1 MNVGDCKS
9 PADFLKE
16 SEQRLA
22 DIIDFLPDATFAID
36 KEGKVIIWNRAIE
49 EMTGVVA
56 ENILGKGD
64 YEYAIALYGK
74 RRYMLVDLVLKPNK
88 TFEKETYSY
97 VDRESGRLVAET
109 DLLYLNGKEVFL
121 WGKAGPLYDSKGK
134 IVGAIESIRD
144 ITERKQSEKA
154 LLESENKYRRLFETT
169 DTGYVILDDQGFVI
183 DANLEYVLLS
193 GRKKVEDVLGH
204 SILEWTAPH
213 DIERNASEVR
223 KCIDQGFIRNLEID
237 YITPSNQF
245 TPIEMN
251 ATVLR
256 SSGTLRILSLCRDI
270 TERKRTENELSHSF
284 SLVQAALE
292 ATADGLL
299 IVDQNGKISGYNNQ
313 FADMWRIPE
322 KILESNDDEHTLDFV
337 LDQLK
342 KPDEYLNLV
351 KTLYGQPYSEHFDI
365 FEFKDGR
372 IFERYTRPQ
381 VIRGVAV
388 GRVWSFRDIT
398 ERKQA
403 EKELRIVHGELEQKV
418 LDRTADLEK
427 TNATLAIMLD
437 YARKTETDIQERVVA
452 NLRFNILETLHL
464 LKKQPLGKGAL
475 NLVEHLEATTQNL
488 ANPFAKNIDSPLL
501 KLTAREIQLANFIRL
516 GKSTKDIMELL
527 NLSARTVESH
537 RDNLRKKL
545 GLSNKKINLRTYLN
559 SKFTE

>member
-22 DIIDFLPDATFAID
+22 NIIDFLPDATFAID
-36 KEGKVIIWNRAIE
+36 NAGKVIIWNRAME

-74 RRYMLVDLVLKPNK
+74 RRYMLADLVLKPNK
-88 TFEKETYSY
+88 TFEKKTYSY

-109 DLLYLNGKEVFL
+109 DLLSLNGKEVFL
-121 WGKAGPLYDSKGK
+121 WGKAGPLYDSKGN

-144 ITERKQSEKA
+144 ITERKQTEKA
-154 LLESENKYRRLFETT
+154 LLESEIKYRRLFETT
-169 DTGYVILDDQGFVI
+169 GTGYVILDDLGRVI
-183 DANLEYVLLS
+183 DANQEYAKLT
-193 GRKKVEDVLGH
+193 GRKSVEDVLGH
-204 SILEWTAPH
+204 SVLEWTARH
-213 DIERNASEVR
+213 DLKRYASEVR
-223 KCIDQGFIRNLEID
+223 KCLDQGFVRNLEID
-237 YITPSNQF
+237 YITPSGQF
-245 TPIEMN
+245 TPIEIN
-251 ATVLR
+251 ATVLHP
-256 SSGTLRILSLCRDI
+256 SGTLRILSLCRDI
-270 TERKRTENELSHSF
+270 TVRKQTDNELSHSF

-299 IVDQNGKISGYNNQ
+299 IVDQNGKIAGHNNQ
-313 FADMWRIPE
+313 FSDMWRIPE
-322 KILESNDDEHTLDFV
+322 EILESKDDELIVKFV
-337 LDQLK
+337 RDQLK
-342 KPDEYLNLV
+342 KPDEFFNLV
-351 KTLYGQPYSEHFDI
+351 KTLYGQPDSEHFDI
-365 FEFKDGR
+365 LKFKDGR
-372 IFERYTRPQ
+372 VFERYTRPQ
-381 VIRGVAV
+381 VIGGVAV

-403 EKELRIVHGELEQKV
+403 EKELLRAHSELELKV
-418 LDRTADLEK
+418 FERTTELEK

-437 YARKTETDIQERVVA
+437 YARKTETDIQERVVS
-452 NLRFNILETLHL
+452 NLRSNILEILNL
-464 LKKQPLGKGAL
+464 LKSQPLAKSAL
-475 NLVEHLEATTQNL
+475 NLVEHLEATAQNL
-488 ANPFAKNIDSPLL
+488 AHPFAKNIDSPLL